1 MYYLKV
7 NARCLQG
14 NFSVI
19 IQTGINKHTHRGKMY
34 AITSGKQ
41 TKEII
46 VSNMYTGIHTKI
58 ENEEKLTLITI
69 AFRN

>member
-1 MYYLKV
+1 MYCLKV

-19 IQTGINKHTHRGKMY
+19 IQTGINTHTERRKMY
-34 AITSGKQ
+34 AITSEKQ
-41 TKEII
+41 TKKLI
-46 VSNMYTGIHTKI
+46 VSRMYTGIHTKI